1 MRRGFPKDG
10 TALVRFALTDCFPA
24 FDRLRLWKLDRV
36 NGYEHSPYRSRIQA
50 VGLVELT
57 VIPGWLFVA
66 RASAALIHLLAG
78 FSDSTRDPIADCATQ
93 GVPDLSRLILIG
105 RNRVLGAPASP
116 FISETTPSTVTRRD
130 KIRHADQPA

>member
-1 MRRGFPKDG
+1 M
-10 TALVRFALTDCFPA
+10 
-24 FDRLRLWKLDRV
+24 
-36 NGYEHSPYRSRIQA
+36 
-50 VGLVELT
+50 ELT

-116 FISETTPSTVTRRD
+116 LIFRD
-130 KIRHADQPA
+130 NAIDRDQKG